1 MKQKEDCKTSF
12 YIAIITPDGKNNYKG
27 RRDYKRINN
36 ARKAAVK
43 LSMIYPCVMIRL
55 GEKFNCG
62 VECSGPF
69 EEYKQGQKTHEH
81 KDYLTEAGK
90 IAYGYI

>member
-12 YIAIITPDGKNNYKG
+12 YIAIIT
-27 RRDYKRINN
+27 DYKRINN

-55 GEKFNCG
+55 EEKFNCG

>member
-43 LSMIYPCVMIRL
+43 LSMI
-55 GEKFNCG
+55 
-62 VECSGPF
+62 
-69 EEYKQGQKTHEH
+69 
-81 KDYLTEAGK
+81 
-90 IAYGYI
+90 

>member
-1 MKQKEDCKTSF
+1 
-12 YIAIITPDGKNNYKG
+12 
-27 RRDYKRINN
+27 
-36 ARKAAVK
+36 
-43 LSMIYPCVMIRL
+43 MIYPCVMIRL
-55 GEKFNCG
+55 EEKFNCG